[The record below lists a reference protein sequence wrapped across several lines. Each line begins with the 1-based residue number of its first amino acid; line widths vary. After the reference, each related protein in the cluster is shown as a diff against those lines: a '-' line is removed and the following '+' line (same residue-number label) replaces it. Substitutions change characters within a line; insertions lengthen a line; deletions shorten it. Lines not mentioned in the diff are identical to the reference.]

1 MDEKKAHKI
10 MYELAHSMYDHMLK
24 GDVPKFKGLN
34 KFFDQNHKKFKS
46 ADEEMFLEI
55 DTLRQSCFGALGLV
69 PMFQGMEKKCKRDAT
84 SRMRNIKNKYR

>member
-46 ADEEMFLEI
+46 ADEEMFLDI
-55 DTLRQSCFGALGLV
+55 DNFRQSCAFALGFM
-69 PMFQGMEKKCKRDAT
+69 PMFSGKEKEFKRDAT
-84 SRMRNIKNKYR
+84 KRMRRIKNKYR